1 MIWLSIRLEKW
12 VIWKYIILLLG
23 HKFSN
28 IIWEKID
35 IILEHNNNEVEINFG
50 STLKED
56 SYKHIYGIGNV
67 MIYIK

>member
-1 MIWLSIRLEKW
+1 MIWLIIRMEKW

-35 IILEHNNNEVEINFG
+35 INNEVEINFG